1 MKQKAIV
8 RETQGSYAIVE
19 VSRSSMCDGC
29 AKQNC
34 ADHNTCAAGAMF
46 ASAKTITARVKNPV
60 GAAVGDIVWVES
72 ADGTVLTYA
81 ALVFLMPVAVCILA
95 WYTASLLCA
104 PVWGTYAAA
113 GAGFVLSFMGIGLVE
128 KKKKA
133 SEPDMEI
140 TGFVRDTGGGM
151 TE

>member
-8 RETQGSYAIVE
+8 RETKGPYATVE

-29 AKQNC
+29 VKQDC
-34 ADHNTCAAGAMF
+34 QSHTCAAGAMF
-46 ASAKTITARVKNPV
+46 GSAKTITARVKNPV
-60 GAAVGDIVWVES
+60 GAAVGDTVWVES
-72 ADGTVLTYA
+72 ADGTVLGYA
-81 ALVFLMPVAVCILA
+81 ALVFLMPIAVCIFA
-95 WYTASLLCA
+95 WYVASLWGA

-113 GAGFVLSFMGIGLVE
+113 GAGFVLSFAAIGLVE

-133 SEPDMEI
+133 SEPDLEI
-140 TGFVRDTGGGM
+140 TGYAEDAGSGM